1 MKAAILTEPKKI
13 EIQDVKRP
21 AIKSG
26 EVLVKI
32 KACGICTLEQRLYT
46 GDIKLFYPLIPGH
59 EASGEIVEISEEGVL
74 SDFKPGMRVAL
85 DLVNRCGECYYC
97 RTGKSNQCINRFKKG
112 QQVLGGFGEYIAVKS
127 KQIFTIPDT
136 LTYEEAAFSE
146 PVACCVHSLKKIDLK
161 LAEDLLIIGA
171 GPMGQM
177 HLQVALA
184 MGARVFVSDPD
195 ADRRKQAVKSG
206 AFMALNPEKDNIKE
220 IIEENTEGRGADACV
235 ITSPSHKALQTGIDS
250 VSKTGR
256 INIYTS
262 YLDAPVLPIDANT
275 IHRSEKLITGSEG
288 RTEYDFLTAVRLLS
302 FGIINVKPLISM
314 KVPITDIDYGFEKAM
329 SRDTYRV
336 ILINNGN

>member
-1 MKAAILTEPKKI
+1 MQAAVLTEPKKI
-13 EIQDVKRP
+13 EIQELKRP
-21 AIKSG
+21 VLKSG

-46 GDIKLFYPLIPGH
+46 GDLKLFYPLIPGH
-59 EASGEIVEISEEGVL
+59 EASGEIVEVAADGVL
-74 SDFKPGMRVAL
+74 SDLRPGMRVAL

-127 KQIFTIPDT
+127 KQIFTIPDS

-146 PVACCVHSLKKIDLK
+146 PVACCVHSLRRIDLK
-161 LAEDLLIIGA
+161 LAEDLLIIGT

-195 ADRRKQAVKSG
+195 TERCKLAVESG
-206 AFMALNPEKDNIKE
+206 AFMALNPEKDNIIE
-220 IIEENTEGRGADACV
+220 IIKENTEGRGADACV
-235 ITSPSHKALQTGIDS
+235 ITSPSHKALETGIEA

-256 INIYTS
+256 VNIYTS
-262 YLDAPVLPIDANT
+262 YLDTPALPIDANT
-275 IHRSEKLITGSEG
+275 VHRSEKLITGSEG

-314 KVPITDIDYGFEKAM
+314 KVPIKDIDYGFERAM

-336 ILINNGN
+336 ILVNNGK